1 MSSEFICEMN
11 NFCKCLAPCL
21 PGRFPGKQ
29 SLRQSWSLLEA
40 TSGIKTWGRA
50 GKGRER
56 KGREGKELTELHE
69 KMKVML
75 RDHDGESKQGTC
87 HSHGKLGLIFL

>member
-1 MSSEFICEMN
+1 MRWE
-11 NFCKCLAPCL
+11 
-21 PGRFPGKQ
+21 
-29 SLRQSWSLLEA
+29 
-40 TSGIKTWGRA
+40 
-50 GKGRER
+50 GKGREKR
-56 KGREGKELTELHE
+56 GRGGKGRAGKGREGKELTELHE